1 MQMINGFIVVA
12 DRCVFILLL
21 MLVSCWAVKLQMMQ
35 TYSGEDF
42 SKDKLHLTSPDLYR
56 FIFIV

>member
-1 MQMINGFIVVA
+1 MLFWRFPSRTLDCSEMINGFIVEA

-21 MLVSCWAVKLQMMQ
+21 MLVGRWAVKLQMMQ

-42 SKDKLHLTSPDLYR
+42 SKTNY
-56 FIFIV
+56 I